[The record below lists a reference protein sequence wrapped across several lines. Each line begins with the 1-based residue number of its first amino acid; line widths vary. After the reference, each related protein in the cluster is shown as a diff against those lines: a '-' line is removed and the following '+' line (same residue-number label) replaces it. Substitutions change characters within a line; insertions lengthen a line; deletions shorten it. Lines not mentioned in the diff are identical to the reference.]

1 MNIQELVNTKET
13 LKGEFKN
20 SLIYILDKYDLD
32 KKYHI
37 GSVSDTNF
45 QIVWEGNDSN
55 KKLEINF
62 GYDWIENDKFTF
74 EINPYS
80 TGSFPLLN
88 TSLSKNYYILVGIL
102 CSNKAL
108 CIDIYNLVKQYSDN
122 IKPINEQICKINEE
136 LIREKLDSLSSKNLE
151 DTNLDKDK
159 NVEKL
164 DTLSNKSSENTK
176 PEQVKN
182 SEKLDT
188 LYNKASENTKLEQD
202 KQQVNQ
208 KVENK
213 NIQQIASEVENYRNY
228 EFCLIKKCD
237 DGKYDWKKK
246 RVNIYMCGTRNECY
260 EVFDDKYHRY
270 TDGWRAIAS
279 NLIVPYSE

>member
-62 GYDWIENDKFTF
+62 GYDWVENDKFTF

-88 TSLSKNYYILVGIL
+88 TSSSKDYYILVGIL

-108 CIDIYNLVKQYSDN
+108 CIDIYDLVKQYSDN
-122 IKPINEQICKINEE
+122 IKPINEQICKINED

-151 DTNLDKDK
+151 DTKLEQGK

-164 DTLSNKSSENTK
+164 DSLS
-176 PEQVKN
+176 
-182 SEKLDT
+182 
-188 LYNKASENTKLEQD
+188 NKASEDTKLEQD

-208 KVENK
+208 KAENK